1 MTVSV
6 KIIDDLNYEIL
17 KKRKIGYNKFI
28 DFLSNYWKLCW
39 LSNSRKSRKIKF
51 IVDVPIIFSLKENPN
66 ESLKCLEILFSYRQ
80 FIGKKELFLNFSK
93 CKKIDDFLK
102 ENLTD
107 FIAIVISVYNI
118 IFTLLQEKRIKKLEV
133 DNFWFRNYVRKFI
146 EDIKFETDNL
156 ISLNNQK
163 DYIIFLLGLKK
174 SFSEIRE
181 LLWEISFFDEIFYK
195 TLFNFFNEYE
205 QDFSNREQIPN
216 KEDIMKFYQILMK
229 SILNYE
235 RNNYQNFTILYS
247 PI

>member
-1 MTVSV
+1 M
-6 KIIDDLNYEIL
+6 Y
-17 KKRKIGYNKFI
+17 
-28 DFLSNYWKLCW
+28 
-39 LSNSRKSRKIKF
+39 
-51 IVDVPIIFSLKENPN
+51 
-66 ESLKCLEILFSYRQ
+66 
-80 FIGKKELFLNFSK
+80 
-93 CKKIDDFLK
+93 DFLK

-174 SFSEIRE
+174 SFSKIRE

-235 RNNYQNFTILYS
+235 RNNYQNFTIFYS
-247 PI
+247 PM

>member
-1 MTVSV
+1 M
-6 KIIDDLNYEIL
+6 Y
-17 KKRKIGYNKFI
+17 
-28 DFLSNYWKLCW
+28 
-39 LSNSRKSRKIKF
+39 
-51 IVDVPIIFSLKENPN
+51 
-66 ESLKCLEILFSYRQ
+66 
-80 FIGKKELFLNFSK
+80 
-93 CKKIDDFLK
+93 DFLK

-118 IFTLLQEKRIKKLEV
+118 IFTLRQEKRIKKLEV

>member
-1 MTVSV
+1 M
-6 KIIDDLNYEIL
+6 Y
-17 KKRKIGYNKFI
+17 
-28 DFLSNYWKLCW
+28 
-39 LSNSRKSRKIKF
+39 
-51 IVDVPIIFSLKENPN
+51 
-66 ESLKCLEILFSYRQ
+66 
-80 FIGKKELFLNFSK
+80 
-93 CKKIDDFLK
+93 DFLK

-163 DYIIFLLGLKK
+163 DYIIFLLELKK
-174 SFSEIRE
+174 SFSKIRE

-235 RNNYQNFTILYS
+235 RNNYQNFTIFYS
-247 PI
+247 SM

>member
-1 MTVSV
+1 M
-6 KIIDDLNYEIL
+6 Y
-17 KKRKIGYNKFI
+17 
-28 DFLSNYWKLCW
+28 
-39 LSNSRKSRKIKF
+39 
-51 IVDVPIIFSLKENPN
+51 
-66 ESLKCLEILFSYRQ
+66 
-80 FIGKKELFLNFSK
+80 
-93 CKKIDDFLK
+93 DFLK

-174 SFSEIRE
+174 SFSKIRE

-216 KEDIMKFYQILMK
+216 KEDIMKFYQILIQMN
-229 SILNYE
+229 I
-235 RNNYQNFTILYS
+235 Q
-247 PI
+247 

>member
-1 MTVSV
+1 M
-6 KIIDDLNYEIL
+6 Y
-17 KKRKIGYNKFI
+17 
-28 DFLSNYWKLCW
+28 
-39 LSNSRKSRKIKF
+39 
-51 IVDVPIIFSLKENPN
+51 
-66 ESLKCLEILFSYRQ
+66 
-80 FIGKKELFLNFSK
+80 
-93 CKKIDDFLK
+93 DFLK

-133 DNFWFRNYVRKFI
+133 DNLWFRNYVRKFI

-174 SFSEIRE
+174 SFSKIRE

-235 RNNYQNFTILYS
+235 RNNYQNFTIFYS
-247 PI
+247 PM

>member
-1 MTVSV
+1 M
-6 KIIDDLNYEIL
+6 Y
-17 KKRKIGYNKFI
+17 
-28 DFLSNYWKLCW
+28 
-39 LSNSRKSRKIKF
+39 
-51 IVDVPIIFSLKENPN
+51 
-66 ESLKCLEILFSYRQ
+66 
-80 FIGKKELFLNFSK
+80 
-93 CKKIDDFLK
+93 DFLK

-174 SFSEIRE
+174 SFSKIRE

-216 KEDIMKFYQILMK
+216 KEDVMKFYQILMK

-247 PI
+247 PM

>member
-1 MTVSV
+1 M
-6 KIIDDLNYEIL
+6 Y
-17 KKRKIGYNKFI
+17 
-28 DFLSNYWKLCW
+28 
-39 LSNSRKSRKIKF
+39 
-51 IVDVPIIFSLKENPN
+51 
-66 ESLKCLEILFSYRQ
+66 
-80 FIGKKELFLNFSK
+80 
-93 CKKIDDFLK
+93 DFLK

>member
-1 MTVSV
+1 M
-6 KIIDDLNYEIL
+6 Y
-17 KKRKIGYNKFI
+17 
-28 DFLSNYWKLCW
+28 
-39 LSNSRKSRKIKF
+39 
-51 IVDVPIIFSLKENPN
+51 
-66 ESLKCLEILFSYRQ
+66 
-80 FIGKKELFLNFSK
+80 
-93 CKKIDDFLK
+93 DFLK

-174 SFSEIRE
+174 SFSKIRE

-247 PI
+247 PM